1 MICRDLRSIKNKVNN
16 KPRNI
21 KKIAETLNIDCGGC
35 DGTIQNLIVPS
46 SLPGHSG
53 LTGDTKNFLFTS
65 LFTLLVVIVTML
77 RNNKKHFVN
86 TVDFGDTIV
95 YWVY

>member
-35 DGTIQNLIVPS
+35 DGTILNLIVPS

-53 LTGDTKNFLFTS
+53 LSGDTENLLFTS
-65 LFTLLVVIVTML
+65 QFGLLVMIVTML
-77 RNNKKHFVN
+77 SKNKKHCQHS
-86 TVDFGDTIV
+86 
-95 YWVY
+95 